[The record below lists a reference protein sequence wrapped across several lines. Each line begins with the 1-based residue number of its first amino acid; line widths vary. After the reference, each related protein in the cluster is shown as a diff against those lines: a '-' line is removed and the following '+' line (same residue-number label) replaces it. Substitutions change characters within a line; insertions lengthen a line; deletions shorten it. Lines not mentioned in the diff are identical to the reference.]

1 MQMLFYEKGIHSR
14 GLYYGKFFFSKAAIV
29 PADSAQ
35 LKDKMEQVE
44 KLVKQLQA
52 EIKTLKTTDSTLTA
66 ELSSLRQSIPMKKE
80 KKLVIDRRGSKQA
93 YFQIKIS
100 SRKKLVR
107 FLRELFNNV
116 REKKLRPFSAAPVT
130 RETRR

>member
-1 MQMLFYEKGIHSR
+1 MKKAFILVACVMAS
-14 GLYYGKFFFSKAAIV
+14 FFSKAAIV

-93 YFQIKIS
+93 YFQ
-100 SRKKLVR
+100 
-107 FLRELFNNV
+107 
-116 REKKLRPFSAAPVT
+116 
-130 RETRR
+130 

>member
-1 MQMLFYEKGIHSR
+1 MKRLFILVACIAAS
-14 GLYYGKFFFSKAAIV
+14 FFSKAATN
-29 PADSAQ
+29 PSDSAQ

-66 ELSSLRQSIPMKKE
+66 ELGSLKQSLPIKKE

-93 YFQIKIS
+93 YF
-100 SRKKLVR
+100 R
-107 FLRELFNNV
+107 
-116 REKKLRPFSAAPVT
+116 
-130 RETRR
+130 